1 MDRQPFGVQPLG
13 VGDILRQTT
22 AIYRDHFTTI
32 VGIAAAVLVPVV
44 TIQVLLTLVIENSDD
59 MAASFLLTIISAVI
73 DAGASAAVIAVVT
86 TATAQI
92 VLNGRT
98 SMMEAFDYSASRIIP
113 ALKATYLLAFL
124 LVLIAITIIGI
135 PIAFFLAIAWFVT
148 IQVVV
153 LENVGSRFALGRSWE
168 LTRHNRLRV
177 LGIALLVVIITG
189 FMLLLFE
196 LPALAVELRTLIRG
210 EEYTTPTYAW
220 MLTAAFSAV
229 GAILITPMQYCAWTL
244 LYFDLRA
251 RNDALPVEQ
260 HPDPYSPAPAP
271 LPNMD

>member
-1 MDRQPFGVQPLG
+1 MDRQPYGVQPLG
-13 VGDILRQTT
+13 IGDILRQTAT
-22 AIYRDHFTTI
+22 IYRDHFTT
-32 VGIAAAVLVPVV
+32 VVRVAAVVLVPVV
-44 TIQVLLTLVIENSDD
+44 TIQILLTLVIENSDD
-59 MAASFLLTIISAVI
+59 MAASFLLSIIGAVI

-98 SMMEAFDYSASRIIP
+98 SMIDAFDYSASRIIP

-124 LVLIAITIIGI
+124 LILIAITVIGI
-135 PIAFFLAIAWFVT
+135 PIAIFLAIAWFVT

-168 LTRHNRLRV
+168 LTRNNRLRV
-177 LGIALLVVIITG
+177 LGSTLLVVIITG

-196 LPALAVELRTLIRG
+196 LPGIAIELRALIRG
-210 EEYTTPTYAW
+210 DEYAAPTYAW
-220 MLTAAFSAV
+220 MLTAAFSSV

-244 LYFDLRA
+244 LYFNLRA
-251 RNDALPVEQ
+251 RNDALPVEHQ
-260 HPDPYSPAPAP
+260 PDPYSPSPAP